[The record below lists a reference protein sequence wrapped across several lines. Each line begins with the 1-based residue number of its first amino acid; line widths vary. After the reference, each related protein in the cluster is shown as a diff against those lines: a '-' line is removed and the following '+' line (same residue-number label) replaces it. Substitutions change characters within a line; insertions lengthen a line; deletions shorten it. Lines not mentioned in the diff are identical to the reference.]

1 MATPK
6 PDKEREERECLKRL
20 EREGKIKLGTGKI
33 PEEFWKLPRPE
44 DPEGLAV
51 RYLIEDRR
59 QGR

>member
-1 MATPK
+1 MATRK
-6 PDKEREERECLKRL
+6 SDKEREERERLKRL

>member
-6 PDKEREERECLKRL
+6 PDKEREERERLKRL

-51 RYLIEDRR
+51 RYLIEDRK

>member
-1 MATPK
+1 MGAP
-6 PDKEREERECLKRL
+6 EAAGAR
-20 EREGKIKLGTGKI
+20 GKIKLDTGKI

-59 QGR
+59 QAR

>member
-1 MATPK
+1 MKISKT
-6 PDKEREERECLKRL
+6 ERERKEQELMKRL
-20 EREGKIKLGTGKI
+20 ARSGKTKPGTGKI
-33 PEEFWKLPRPE
+33 PEEFWEMPWPE